1 MVCIFIFWRIF
12 LFQKWNGDNDWRIK
26 NYDREIPLSSKLGN
40 FKPRYYGSQVV
51 PSSNHSWIGSCKER
65 FFISKHWRQGFNILL
80 NNLVLFLTFA
90 PFREGPTHQ
99 LIMRVGTQF
108 LLISAALRCAM
119 LDWTCPRG
127 NNPMTQ
133 SWKHVSRTMR
143 LHGPVSQSRV
153 TSASGNCSLGPISSP
168 DLFFFF

>member
-1 MVCIFIFWRIF
+1 M
-12 LFQKWNGDNDWRIK
+12 
-26 NYDREIPLSSKLGN
+26 GN

-99 LIMRVGTQF
+99 LIISLNFRGFEVCHAGLDMPTRQQSHDPIMETRESHNETPRPREPITGHERFWKLLSGTNFFTRSFF
-108 LLISAALRCAM
+108 L
-119 LDWTCPRG
+119 T
-127 NNPMTQ
+127 
-133 SWKHVSRTMR
+133 SRTPS
-143 LHGPVSQSRV
+143 L
-153 TSASGNCSLGPISSP
+153 NCVYKTQAV
-168 DLFFFF
+168 LFFRPEHI